1 MVASANIKTP
11 TMSVPVLNT
20 KKAHK
25 KVKQLKKQ
33 LTRVSLAEVSH
44 LFSVSLGNLQN
55 TVSALS
61 LWVCL
66 ALQQFPFCRPAC
78 GCKIRWVLSF
88 HFLPAEHETLKGA
101 GVTVAI

>member
-66 ALQQFPFCRPAC
+66 ALQQFLQARLWVRDKVAPFFSLLAY
-78 GCKIRWVLSF
+78 W
-88 HFLPAEHETLKGA
+88 T
-101 GVTVAI
+101 

>member
-44 LFSVSLGNLQN
+44 LFSVSLESLQN
-55 TVSALS
+55 TISALS
-61 LWVCL
+61 LWICL
-66 ALQQFPFCRPAC
+66 ALQQFPFLQAHL
-78 GCKIRWVLSF
+78 WVRDKVGPFFSPL
-88 HFLPAEHETLKGA
+88 AY
-101 GVTVAI
+101 